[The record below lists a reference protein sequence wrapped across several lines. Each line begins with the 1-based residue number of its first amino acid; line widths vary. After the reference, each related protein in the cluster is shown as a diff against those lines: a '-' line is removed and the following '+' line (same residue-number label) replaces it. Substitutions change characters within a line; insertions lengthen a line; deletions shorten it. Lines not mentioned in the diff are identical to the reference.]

1 MSTIEATR
9 TLPHNADF
17 LFIYEAI
24 QCNPNGDPDQENKPR
39 MDYETKTNL
48 VTDVRLKRYVRD
60 YMKQNGLDVFVD
72 MEGDSKVSAD
82 SKLKAVI
89 DRLMSDEGFVNEVF
103 ADQPEYKKTFDD
115 LVKKKKKDSD
125 SIFKIL
131 QDAKKDT
138 KVVEMNRYILEHL
151 VKARFLDI
159 RLFGSAFAVAG
170 FTKAYTGPVQINWGY
185 SLHPVELMESNSL
198 VTIMADDSS
207 TFGKDYRVHYSLL
220 AFHGTMNKHQAR
232 RTGMSEEDAESFR
245 DALWQSIPSL
255 PTRSKQNQYPKLYLE
270 VVYNEGHNNG
280 SFGDLRQHL
289 NVLPKEG
296 KSEKQIRNINDL
308 DIDFS
313 DLKTLLDEHTG
324 EGKAIKEVIV
334 KSAPAFDHPF
344 GNA

>member
-60 YMKQNGLDVFVD
+60 YLKQNGLEVFVD

-89 DRLMSDEGFVNEVF
+89 DRLMSDEAFVNEVF
-103 ADQPEYKKTFDD
+103 ADQPEYKKLFLD
-115 LVKKKKKDSD
+115 LMKKKKDGE
-125 SIFKIL
+125 SIFKML
-131 QDAKKDT
+131 QGAKKGSKELDL
-138 KVVEMNRYILEHL
+138 NRYILEYL

-198 VTIMADDSS
+198 VTIMADDNS
-207 TFGKDYRVHYSLL
+207 TFGKDYRIHYSLL
-220 AFHGTMNKHQAR
+220 AFHGTINKHQAR

-245 DALWQSIPSL
+245 DALWKSIPCL
-255 PTRSKQNQYPKLYLE
+255 PTRSKQNQYPKFYLE
-270 VVYNEGHNNG
+270 IIYNDDCGNG

-289 NVLPKEG
+289 SVSPKEG
-296 KSEKQIRNINDL
+296 KTEKQIRNINDL
-308 DIDFS
+308 TIDFS
-313 DLKTLLDEHTG
+313 ALKALLEEHTG

-334 KSAPAFDHPF
+334 KSAPAFEHPF